1 MAEAYRYYLLH
12 LTSDIRKGS
21 ENMQQN
27 ETLSAIVKCLD
38 RKKAE
43 DIKVLKITELTILA
57 DYFVIADGMSNTQTR
72 ALADEV
78 EVKLKELGLPPNQI
92 QGTAGCGW
100 VILDYGDIVVH
111 IFNREQRDF
120 YNLERL
126 WADGEEID
134 ISEWTAEQ

>member
-1 MAEAYRYYLLH
+1 M
-12 LTSDIRKGS
+12 K
-21 ENMQQN
+21 QN
-27 ETLSAIVKCLD
+27 ETLRAIVKCLD

-57 DYFVIADGMSNTQTR
+57 DYFVIADGMSNTQRR

>member
-1 MAEAYRYYLLH
+1 MAENRKVYLLH
-12 LTSDIRKGS
+12 MTYEIRKES
-21 ENMQQN
+21 DNMQQN
-27 ETLSAIVKCLD
+27 ETLKAIVECLD

-57 DYFVIADGMSNTQTR
+57 DYFVIADGTSNTQTR

-111 IFNREQRDF
+111 VFNREQRDF

-134 ISEWTAEQ
+134 ISEWVTVQ

>member
-1 MAEAYRYYLLH
+1 MLQE
-12 LTSDIRKGS
+12 D
-21 ENMQQN
+21 
-27 ETLSAIVKCLD
+27 TLKAIVECLD

-57 DYFVIADGMSNTQTR
+57 DYFVIAGGTSSTQTR

-78 EVKLKELGLPPNQI
+78 EVKLKDMGLPPDRI

-126 WADGEEID
+126 WADGEEVD
-134 ISEWTAEQ
+134 ISRWTV